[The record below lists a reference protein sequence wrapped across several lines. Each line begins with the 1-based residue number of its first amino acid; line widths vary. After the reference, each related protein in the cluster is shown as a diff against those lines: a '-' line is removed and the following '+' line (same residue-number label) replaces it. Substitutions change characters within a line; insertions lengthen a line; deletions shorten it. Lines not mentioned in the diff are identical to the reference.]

1 MSLERKARDAELWAH
16 RLMHETERHGY
27 DPYLCRAHLYDSE
40 PNWPQD
46 WLSACALPVP
56 QRYINHHR
64 LMSSSSSGDGSYVQY
79 LDDDSNFTAA
89 VTPIIKTHPS
99 LFIKKQSL
107 LNCPPPDP
115 SSNQMMPN
123 DLLSLR
129 TEIEKSRADYNEK
142 KKSLKEKMTEFRN
155 EIESLKVVDRQSEHD
170 RIHATNL
177 QMGIDKY
184 STLRKSGAGATKTR
198 VQVFD
203 GL

>member
-27 DPYLCRAHLYDSE
+27 DPYLCRAHLYNSE
-40 PNWPQD
+40 PSWPQD
-46 WLSACALPVP
+46 WLSTYALPVP
-56 QRYINHHR
+56 QRYISHHR
-64 LMSSSSSGDGSYVQY
+64 LVSSSSSGDGGYVQY
-79 LDDDSNFTAA
+79 LDDDPNFTAA
-89 VTPIIKTHPS
+89 VTPIIKTQP
-99 LFIKKQSL
+99 FIKKQAL

-129 TEIEKSRADYNEK
+129 KEIEKSRADYNEK
-142 KKSLKEKMTEFRN
+142 KKSLQEKMTEFRN
-155 EIESLKVVDRQSEHD
+155 EIENLKVVNRQSEHD